1 MSIRHLL
8 KMTVYYKG
16 NKHGFSLIEVLA
28 AILILVTAVIPI
40 LYVFSYCTMVSFISG
55 RQIQVIQYAIELM
68 EYIRANSVLLGLNE
82 GIYDANNLFE
92 LGIDENPPEGLMPNI
107 TVVWENQQLSLYRVS
122 VNIQWQAQR
131 SRNFKLTTLIF
142 YYQER

>member
-1 MSIRHLL
+1 
-8 KMTVYYKG
+8 
-16 NKHGFSLIEVLA
+16 
-28 AILILVTAVIPI
+28 
-40 LYVFSYCTMVSFISG
+40 LYVFSYCTMISFISG
-55 RQIQVIQYAIELM
+55 RQIQVIQYAEELM

-107 TVVWENQQLSLYRVS
+107 TVDWENQQLSLYRVS